1 MEKRIYEPKEVIS
14 FRKTTEAFGALSNM
28 ASGFGLFVNDI
39 IIPSSEHLYQAM
51 RFPLFPD
58 IQHEIISQE
67 NAMLAKKVS
76 NKYKDKYTRPDWEV
90 IKMKVMRW
98 VMEVKLAQ
106 NWDNFSKVLRE
117 TEERAIVEYSKED
130 KIWGASPVNGKLE
143 GVNALGRLLMELR
156 QKYIH
161 SVQKIYCVEPLN
173 LSAFLL
179 YNRPIEVVCD
189 SDKFADFEIKEGD
202 YELA

>member
-1 MEKRIYEPKEVIS
+1 
-14 FRKTTEAFGALSNM
+14 M
-28 ASGFGLFVNDI
+28 ASGFGLFLNDL

-58 IQHEIISQE
+58 IQHEIISQD

-76 NKYKDKYTRPDWEV
+76 NKYKDKYTRPDWES
-90 IKMKVMRW
+90 IRIKVMRW
-98 VMEVKLAQ
+98 VLEVKLAQ
-106 NWDNFSKVLRE
+106 NWDSFSKILHE
-117 TEERAIVEYSKED
+117 TKDKSIVEYSKED

-156 QKYIH
+156 QKYIQ
-161 SVQKIYCVEPLN
+161 SGNKIYCVEPLN
-173 LSAFLL
+173 VSAFLL

-189 SDKFADFEIKEGD
+189 SDKFADFDKSEEL
-202 YELA
+202 YELV